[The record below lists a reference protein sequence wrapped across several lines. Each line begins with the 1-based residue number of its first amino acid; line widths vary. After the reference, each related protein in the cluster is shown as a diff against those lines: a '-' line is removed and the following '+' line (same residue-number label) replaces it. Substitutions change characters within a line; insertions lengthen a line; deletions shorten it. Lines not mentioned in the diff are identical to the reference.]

1 MVGPGDEAIL
11 ALTVS
16 SSFGPVVLFGQGGAE
31 VEAEADVAFRVA
43 PLETDEAMQL
53 IEETHFGRALCR
65 NRRQSAENLARV
77 IARFSSIPL
86 QRLGI
91 DEIEVNPLRLPHG
104 GTEPV
109 ALDGVVVLRSEGEA
123 SVRVGTAPGVAPTL
137 ARMLANGEADR

>member
-1 MVGPGDEAIL
+1 M
-11 ALTVS
+11 
-16 SSFGPVVLFGQGGAE
+16 
-31 VEAEADVAFRVA
+31 EAEADVAFRVA